1 MGTVPNVGLMAQK
14 AEEYGSHDK
23 TFQVPTNGT
32 VRVVDQHNTVI
43 FEHTVHTNDIWRMC
57 QVKDIPI
64 QNWVQLAVNRAKDT
78 QTPAVFWL
86 DQHRAHDR
94 ELIKKVTHYLQDHDT
109 SDLDIHILAPD
120 QATQFSLDRIRQGLD
135 TISVT
140 GNVLRDYLTDLFPI
154 LELGTSAKML
164 SIVPLLAG
172 GGLFETGA
180 GTISY
185 LTPVKEKTLDSI
197 SSIRQGTGAT
207 AIGDG
212 LSLGIDM
219 VSSILDK
226 KRVIILLSDGIHN
239 SGLVTP
245 EQATQYAV
253 LNNVQVHTI
262 GIGSEEPV
270 YLRDDIYGDPQYA
283 ELDEQTLQDIASNTG
298 GNYFKSLDEQGL
310 NEILLELN
318 TNLEYETELSTIRD
332 WFIGSAIII
341 LLIDIYIIYGRFRIA
356 A

>member
-1 MGTVPNVGLMAQK
+1 MEFGFINALFLFLLIPVLIFVYYKYNTGKKESILKFSTLKVIKQTNTKNNVIRKHSPFVLIIIVLSLIIIALANPQIVTMGAEKGINIGIVLDGSESMAASDYNPTRLEAAKKAINSLIEKTPNTNNVG
-14 AEEYGSHDK
+14 
-23 TFQVPTNGT
+23 
-32 VRVVDQHNTVI
+32 VVV
-43 FEHTVHTNDIWRMC
+43 
-57 QVKDIPI
+57 
-64 QNWVQLAVNRAKDT
+64 
-78 QTPAVFWL
+78 
-86 DQHRAHDR
+86 
-94 ELIKKVTHYLQDHDT
+94 
-109 SDLDIHILAPD
+109 
-120 QATQFSLDRIRQGLD
+120 
-135 TISVT
+135 
-140 GNVLRDYLTDLFPI
+140 
-154 LELGTSAKML
+154 
-164 SIVPLLAG
+164 
-172 GGLFETGA
+172 FETGA

-185 LTPVKEKTLDSI
+185 LTPVKEKTINSI
-197 SSIRQGTGAT
+197 SSIQQGAGAT

-245 EQATQYAV
+245 EQATQYAI

-262 GIGSEEPV
+262 GIGSENPV
-270 YLRDDIYGDPQYA
+270 YLRDDIYGEPQYA
-283 ELDEQTLQDIASNTG
+283 QLDELALQEIAKSTG
-298 GNYFKSLDEQGL
+298 GMYFKSLDDKTL

-318 TNLEYETELSTIRD
+318 ANLEYEKELSTIRD

>member
-1 MGTVPNVGLMAQK
+1 MEFGFINALFLFLLIPVLVFIYYKYNSNKKESILKFSTLKIIKKTNAKNNLIRKHIPFLLVIIVFSLIIIALANPQIVTLGSEKGVNLGIVLDGSESMAASDYEPTRLDAAKRAITSLVTKTSETNNVG
-14 AEEYGSHDK
+14 
-23 TFQVPTNGT
+23 
-32 VRVVDQHNTVI
+32 VV
-43 FEHTVHTNDIWRMC
+43 
-57 QVKDIPI
+57 
-64 QNWVQLAVNRAKDT
+64 
-78 QTPAVFWL
+78 
-86 DQHRAHDR
+86 
-94 ELIKKVTHYLQDHDT
+94 
-109 SDLDIHILAPD
+109 
-120 QATQFSLDRIRQGLD
+120 
-135 TISVT
+135 
-140 GNVLRDYLTDLFPI
+140 
-154 LELGTSAKML
+154 
-164 SIVPLLAG
+164 
-172 GGLFETGA
+172 LFETGA

-185 LTPVKEKTLDSI
+185 LTPVKQKTLDSI
-197 SSIRQGTGAT
+197 SSIQQGTGAT

-239 SGLVTP
+239 SGLVSP
-245 EQATQYAV
+245 EQATQYAI

-262 GIGSEEPV
+262 GIGSNEPV

-283 ELDEQTLQDIASNTG
+283 ELDEQTLQDIASSTG

-341 LLIDIYIIYGRFRIA
+341 LLIDIYIIYGKFRIA

>member
-1 MGTVPNVGLMAQK
+1 MENEELMEFGFINALFLFLLIPVLVFIYYKYNSNKKESILKFSTLKIIKKTNAKNNLIRKHIPFLLVIIVFSLIIIALANPQIVTLGSEKGVNLGIVLDGSESMAASDYEPTRLDAAKRAITSLVTKTSETNNVG
-14 AEEYGSHDK
+14 
-23 TFQVPTNGT
+23 
-32 VRVVDQHNTVI
+32 VV
-43 FEHTVHTNDIWRMC
+43 
-57 QVKDIPI
+57 
-64 QNWVQLAVNRAKDT
+64 
-78 QTPAVFWL
+78 
-86 DQHRAHDR
+86 
-94 ELIKKVTHYLQDHDT
+94 
-109 SDLDIHILAPD
+109 
-120 QATQFSLDRIRQGLD
+120 
-135 TISVT
+135 
-140 GNVLRDYLTDLFPI
+140 
-154 LELGTSAKML
+154 
-164 SIVPLLAG
+164 
-172 GGLFETGA
+172 LFETGA

-185 LTPVKEKTLDSI
+185 LTPVKQKTLDSI
-197 SSIRQGTGAT
+197 SSIQQGTGAT

-239 SGLVTP
+239 SGLVSP
-245 EQATQYAV
+245 EQATQYAI

-262 GIGSEEPV
+262 GIGSNEPV

-283 ELDEQTLQDIASNTG
+283 ELDEQTLQDIASSTG

-310 NEILLELN
+310 NEILLEVN

-341 LLIDIYIIYGRFRIA
+341 LLIDIYIIYGKFRIA

>member
-1 MGTVPNVGLMAQK
+1 MEFGFINALFLFLLIPVLVFIYYKYNSNKKESILKFSTLKIIKKTNAKNNLIRKHIPFLLVIIVFSLIIIALANPQIVTLGSEKGVNLGIVLDGSESMAASDYEPTRLDAAKRAITSLVTKTSETNNVG
-14 AEEYGSHDK
+14 
-23 TFQVPTNGT
+23 
-32 VRVVDQHNTVI
+32 VV
-43 FEHTVHTNDIWRMC
+43 
-57 QVKDIPI
+57 
-64 QNWVQLAVNRAKDT
+64 
-78 QTPAVFWL
+78 
-86 DQHRAHDR
+86 
-94 ELIKKVTHYLQDHDT
+94 
-109 SDLDIHILAPD
+109 
-120 QATQFSLDRIRQGLD
+120 
-135 TISVT
+135 
-140 GNVLRDYLTDLFPI
+140 
-154 LELGTSAKML
+154 
-164 SIVPLLAG
+164 
-172 GGLFETGA
+172 LFETGA

-185 LTPVKEKTLDSI
+185 LTPVKQKTLDSI
-197 SSIRQGTGAT
+197 SFIQQGTGAT

-239 SGLVTP
+239 SGLISP
-245 EQATQYAV
+245 EQATQYAI

-262 GIGSEEPV
+262 GIGSNEPV

-283 ELDEQTLQDIASNTG
+283 ELDEQTLQDIASSTG

-341 LLIDIYIIYGRFRIA
+341 LLIDIYIIYGKFRIA

>member
-1 MGTVPNVGLMAQK
+1 MENEELMEFGFINALFLFLIIPVLVFIYYKYNSNKKESILKFSTLKIIKQTSTKNNVFRKHIPFVLVLVVLSLIIIALANPQIVTMGNEKGVNLGIVLDGSESMAASDYEPTRLEAAKK
-14 AEEYGSHDK
+14 AITSLITK
-23 TFQVPTNGT
+23 TSKTNNIG
-32 VRVVDQHNTVI
+32 VV
-43 FEHTVHTNDIWRMC
+43 
-57 QVKDIPI
+57 
-64 QNWVQLAVNRAKDT
+64 
-78 QTPAVFWL
+78 
-86 DQHRAHDR
+86 
-94 ELIKKVTHYLQDHDT
+94 
-109 SDLDIHILAPD
+109 
-120 QATQFSLDRIRQGLD
+120 
-135 TISVT
+135 
-140 GNVLRDYLTDLFPI
+140 
-154 LELGTSAKML
+154 
-164 SIVPLLAG
+164 
-172 GGLFETGA
+172 LFETGA

-185 LTPVKEKTLDSI
+185 LTPIKEKTLNSI
-197 SSIRQGTGAT
+197 SSIQQGTGAT

-212 LSLGIDM
+212 LSLGVDM

-262 GIGSEEPV
+262 GIGSEDPV
-270 YLRDDIYGDPQYA
+270 YLRDDIYGEPQYA
-283 ELDEQTLQDIASNTG
+283 ELDEQTLQEIAINTG
-298 GNYFKSLDEQGL
+298 GSYFKSLDEQTL
-310 NEILLELN
+310 NKIFLELN